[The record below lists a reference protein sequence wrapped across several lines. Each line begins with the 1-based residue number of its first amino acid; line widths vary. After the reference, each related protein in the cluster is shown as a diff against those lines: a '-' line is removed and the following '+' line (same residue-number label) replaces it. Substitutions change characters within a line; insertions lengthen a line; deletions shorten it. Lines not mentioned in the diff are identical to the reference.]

1 MSAADDFLTRLLG
14 QFAFLSARPSL
25 DLPAVDCPQ
34 DQLLAFLRHLR
45 DDRHFDMLMD
55 VTAIDHYEESPRYE
69 VVYHLFSSSNHRYLR
84 VATPCAGDEEPH
96 AHSITQLWSAADW
109 HERETY
115 DMFGIVFDGH
125 PDLRRIL
132 MWDGYP
138 FYPLRKEFPLA
149 GHEVELPATDVAER
163 TGVTAK
169 PAPMMGG
176 PFHASQRGAMSKRE
190 PRADDESWNEA
201 NEKDAAQALSEKPR
215 ELARRDD

>member
-1 MSAADDFLTRLLG
+1 MTAADDFLTLLLG

-84 VATPCAGDEEPH
+84 VVTPCMGDEEPH
-96 AHSITQLWSAADW
+96 AHSIAELWPAADW

-149 GHEVELPATDVAER
+149 GHEVELPASDVVER
-163 TGVTAK
+163 TGVKVK

-176 PFHASQRGAMSKRE
+176 PFHASQKGAMSKRE
-190 PRADDESWNEA
+190 PRADDESWTEA
-201 NEKDAAQALSEKPR
+201 DEKDASQALPESPR